1 MHSENRSSRSHSLPS
16 LSLRPADWLPVGL
29 QDYLAGIQGYLV
41 NKTRLV
47 LVLVINQ
54 YVGTS
59 LLAEALTVSTLDTKA
74 YSPASGNMTW
84 PTLDTLL
91 SNGTQLV
98 VLSDNAANWVYG
110 PASNKPSWLLPTY
123 EYAWTT
129 STTEEQAGNL
139 DCAPAKGSN
148 DTHKLRILVHAIT
161 QPAPLMNIARSLNTR
176 ANLTAQIDK
185 CASTPNLLSVAFSD
199 FGDVVALANDLN
211 H

>member
-1 MHSENRSSRSHSLPS
+1 M
-16 LSLRPADWLPVGL
+16 GL

-47 LVLVINQ
+47 LVLVIDQ

-84 PTLDTLL
+84 PTLDMLL

-110 PASNKPSWLLPTY
+110 PPSDKPSWLLPTY